1 MSKSSFSVNYGSVGY
16 GHKDFIVQTFGAAC
30 ILDRERK
37 RQGGKNKCF
46 GLSEKERNRGFEN
59 VSEREREVWSK
70 EERNWQKENVR
81 VRYAESGI
89 RKSNLLNW
97 SESVMEK
104 GKRERMGEM

>member
-1 MSKSSFSVNYGSVGY
+1 MRKKEIEGSKMY
-16 GHKDFIVQTFGAAC
+16 
-30 ILDRERK
+30 L
-37 RQGGKNKCF
+37 
-46 GLSEKERNRGFEN
+46 
-59 VSEREREVWSK
+59 REREVWSK

-81 VRYAESGI
+81 LRYAESGI